1 MESLERILLFDYYGD
16 LLTERQKICFD
27 MHYNQDLSLS
37 EIAQELSISRQ
48 AVHDTLTRTEQL
60 LKNKEAKTGCVRRDQ
75 SCRRAVASIQQA
87 TAQLRAYPDAA
98 VAALADRI
106 NDAMREIEE

>member
-1 MESLERILLFDYYGD
+1 MEAVETILLFDYYGD

-60 LKNKEAKTGCVRRDQ
+60 LKNMEARLQDKKIKISYTKLKFCTL
-75 SCRRAVASIQQA
+75 SEF
-87 TAQLRAYPDAA
+87 YPN
-98 VAALADRI
+98 L
-106 NDAMREIEE
+106 NY